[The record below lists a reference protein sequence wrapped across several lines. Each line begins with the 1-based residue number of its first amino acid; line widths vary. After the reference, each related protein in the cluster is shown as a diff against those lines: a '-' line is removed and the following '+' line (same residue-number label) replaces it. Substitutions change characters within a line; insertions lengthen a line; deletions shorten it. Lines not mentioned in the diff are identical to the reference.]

1 MGVNMNVFSDKG
13 KVEREEQ
20 EGCDLERRFH
30 KGKGKQV
37 WVVRLSSE
45 RWGYNCPYLTKG
57 LGLRRNLNDCG
68 VGCWDSK
75 EEAAEA
81 ACAYFK
87 KVDAACEYL
96 RKEGGAA

>member
-1 MGVNMNVFSDKG
+1 MNVFSEKG
-13 KVEREEQ
+13 KVEREGQ
-20 EGCDLERRFH
+20 EGCDLERRYH

-57 LGLRRNLNDCG
+57 FGVRRNLNDCG

-81 ACAYFK
+81 ACAALAAFAAY
-87 KVDAACEYL
+87 DAACESY
-96 RKEGGAA
+96 RKEGGAQ

>member
-1 MGVNMNVFSDKG
+1 MNVFSEKG
-13 KVEREEQ
+13 KVEREER

-75 EEAAEA
+75 EEAASSARE
-81 ACAYFK
+81 YFK
-87 KVDAACEYL
+87 KVDAAREYL
-96 RKEGGAA
+96 RKEGGAQ